1 MRHDAGEARRSP
13 AASGGKPFPVRVL
26 NTRGFGAPREF
37 VLLLRVLRVFP
48 SRGLL
53 VFVPTLVYTFAPV
66 AIVDGLSFYFLFIW
80 DVHGRGRLMQWITP
94 IGRSGRGNDGV
105 TVVFAKG
112 KLTILLLSALV
123 VGYGLVGGS
132 MDRVAARDAS
142 YEELSLFMAVVK
154 RVRDDYVEKPVM
166 ENALLGALHGMVEA
180 VDPYSRY
187 VPQKSYE
194 QAQARTEAQASP
206 GIFVSKRYGYA
217 YVVAVVRGSPAEREG
232 VRTGD
237 WIESIDTRKTTQMSR
252 WEVQYML
259 QGAPGTDVKLRLIRP
274 RRPPTEIRLVR
285 EAPIPEKVKAE
296 VVETGLGWLR
306 IPSLQTGSATQV
318 RKGLRM
324 LRSAGVKG
332 ILLDVRGVAE
342 GEVAEAVEIAG
353 LLLPK
358 GSEVLTVKD
367 RQDRSVVHATTAD
380 PLLAGVPAVILAD
393 GGTSGA
399 AEVLTAALKDHEV
412 ATVVGLK
419 TDGRGSG
426 QELFHLG
433 DGSVLYLATKLYYRP
448 NGIAIQKKKLKDS
461 GISPDVRAPDQDFVS
476 NFYLENVSDD
486 PDAELGVEFYKG
498 LEEAVRE
505 RQFQQGLDELRG
517 RLVKKAA

>member
-1 MRHDAGEARRSP
+1 
-13 AASGGKPFPVRVL
+13 
-26 NTRGFGAPREF
+26 
-37 VLLLRVLRVFP
+37 
-48 SRGLL
+48 
-53 VFVPTLVYTFAPV
+53 
-66 AIVDGLSFYFLFIW
+66 
-80 DVHGRGRLMQWITP
+80 MQWITP

-112 KLTILLLSALV
+112 KLAILLLSALV

-142 YEELSLFMAVVK
+142 YQEIGLFMSVFR
-154 RVRDDYVEKPVM
+154 RVQSDYVEEPVM
-166 ENALLGALHGMVEA
+166 KDALLGALHGMVEA
-180 VDPYSRY
+180 VDPYSSY
-187 VPQKSYE
+187 VPQASYAQV
-194 QAQARTEAQASP
+194 QAQTEAQASP
-206 GIFVSKRYGYA
+206 GIYISKRYGYA

-237 WIESIDTRKTTQMSR
+237 WIESIDVRKTTQMSR
-252 WEVQYML
+252 WEAQYML
-259 QGAPGTDVKLRLIRP
+259 QGAPGTEVKLRLIRA

-285 EAPIPEKVKAE
+285 EAPVPEKVKAE
-296 VVETGLGWLR
+296 VVETGLGQLR
-306 IPSLQTGSATQV
+306 VPSLQTGTAGQV

-324 LRSAGVKG
+324 LRSADVKG
-332 ILLDVRGVAE
+332 LLLDLRGVAE

-367 RQDRSVVHATTAD
+367 RQGRSVVHATTAE
-380 PLLAGVPAVILAD
+380 PLLAGVPAVVLAD

-399 AEVLTAALKDHEV
+399 AEVLVAALKDHKV

-426 QELFHLG
+426 QEIFHLG
-433 DGSVLYLATKLYYRP
+433 DGSVLYLATRIYYRP
-448 NGIAIQKKKLKDS
+448 NGSAIQNKKLKDS
-461 GISPDVRAPDQDFVS
+461 GISPDVRAPDEDFVS
-476 NFYLENVSDD
+476 SFYLENVSDD
-486 PDAELGVEFYKG
+486 PDAELGVDFYKG

-505 RQFQQGLDELRG
+505 RQFQQGLDKLRG
-517 RLVKKAA
+517 RLAEKAA

>member
-1 MRHDAGEARRSP
+1 
-13 AASGGKPFPVRVL
+13 
-26 NTRGFGAPREF
+26 
-37 VLLLRVLRVFP
+37 
-48 SRGLL
+48 
-53 VFVPTLVYTFAPV
+53 
-66 AIVDGLSFYFLFIW
+66 
-80 DVHGRGRLMQWITP
+80 MQWVTP

-112 KLTILLLSALV
+112 KLAILLLSALV

-142 YEELSLFMAVVK
+142 YQELSLFIAVVK
-154 RVRDDYVEKPVM
+154 RVREDYVEKPVM
-166 ENALLGALHGMVEA
+166 KDAFLGALHGMVEA
-180 VDPYSRY
+180 VDPYSSY
-187 VPQKSYE
+187 VPQESYE
-194 QAQARTEAQASP
+194 QVQARTEARASP
-206 GIFVSKRYGYA
+206 GIYISKRYGYA

-232 VRTGD
+232 MRTGD
-237 WIESIDTRKTTQMSR
+237 WIESIDSRKTTQMSR
-252 WEVQYML
+252 WEAQNML
-259 QGAPGTDVKLRLIRP
+259 QGAPGTEVKLRLIRR
-274 RRPPTEIRLVR
+274 RRPPTVIRLVR
-285 EAPIPEKVKAE
+285 EAPIPEQVKAE
-296 VVETGLGWLR
+296 VVETGLGRLR
-306 IPSLQTGSATQV
+306 IPSLQAGSAEQV

-332 ILLDVRGVAE
+332 ILVDVRGVAA

-358 GSEVLTVKD
+358 GSKVLTVKD
-367 RQDRSVVHATTAD
+367 RQKRSVVHATTAE
-380 PLLAGVPAVILAD
+380 PLLAGVPAVVLVD

-399 AEVLTAALKDHEV
+399 AEVLAAALKDHNV

-448 NGIAIQKKKLKDS
+448 NGSAIQKKKLKDS
-461 GISPDVRAPDQDFVS
+461 GISPDVRTPDEDFVS
-476 NFYLENVSDD
+476 SFYLENVSDD
-486 PDAELGVEFYKG
+486 PDAELGVDFYKG

-517 RLVKKAA
+517 RLARKAA

>member
-1 MRHDAGEARRSP
+1 
-13 AASGGKPFPVRVL
+13 
-26 NTRGFGAPREF
+26 
-37 VLLLRVLRVFP
+37 
-48 SRGLL
+48 
-53 VFVPTLVYTFAPV
+53 
-66 AIVDGLSFYFLFIW
+66 
-80 DVHGRGRLMQWITP
+80 MQWITP

-142 YEELSLFMAVVK
+142 YQELALFTAVVS
-154 RVRDDYVEKPVM
+154 RVRDDYVEKPEM
-166 ENALLGALHGMVEA
+166 KDALLGALHGIVEA
-180 VDPYSRY
+180 VDPYSSF
-187 VPQKSYE
+187 VPQESY
-194 QAQARTEAQASP
+194 QAYQARSEASP
-206 GIFVSKRYGYA
+206 GIYISKRSGYA
-217 YVVAVVRGSPAEREG
+217 YVVSVVRGSPAEREG

-237 WIESIDTRKTTQMSR
+237 WIESIDARKTTQMSR
-252 WEVQYML
+252 WEAQYML
-259 QGAPGTDVKLRLIRP
+259 QGAPGTEVKLRLIRP

-285 EAPIPEKVKAE
+285 EAPVPEKVKAE
-296 VVETGLGWLR
+296 IVETGLGWLR
-306 IPSLQTGSATQV
+306 IPSLKTGSAKQV

-324 LRSAGVKG
+324 LRSAAVKG

-342 GEVAEAVEIAG
+342 GEVAEAVEVAG

-367 RQDRSVVHATTAD
+367 RQKRSVVHTTTVE
-380 PLLAGVPAVILAD
+380 PLLAGVPAVVLAD

-399 AEVLTAALKDHEV
+399 AEILTAALKDNKV

-426 QELFHLG
+426 QELFQLG

-448 NGIAIQKKKLKDS
+448 SGSSIQKKKLKDS
-461 GISPDVRAPDQDFVS
+461 GISPDVRAPDEDFVT
-476 NFYLENVSDD
+476 NFFLENVSDD
-486 PDAELGVEFYKG
+486 PDAELGVDFFKG
-498 LEEAVRE
+498 LEEAVRK

-517 RLVKKAA
+517 WLAKKAA

>member
-1 MRHDAGEARRSP
+1 
-13 AASGGKPFPVRVL
+13 
-26 NTRGFGAPREF
+26 
-37 VLLLRVLRVFP
+37 
-48 SRGLL
+48 
-53 VFVPTLVYTFAPV
+53 
-66 AIVDGLSFYFLFIW
+66 
-80 DVHGRGRLMQWITP
+80 MQWITP

-112 KLTILLLSALV
+112 KLAILLLSALV

-142 YEELSLFMAVVK
+142 YQEIALFISVFK
-154 RVRDDYVEKPVM
+154 RVQADYVEEPVM
-166 ENALLGALHGMVEA
+166 KDALLGALHGMVEA
-180 VDPYSRY
+180 VDPYSSY
-187 VPQKSYE
+187 VPQASYAQV
-194 QAQARTEAQASP
+194 QAQTEARASP
-206 GIFVSKRYGYA
+206 GIYISKRYGYA

-237 WIESIDTRKTTQMSR
+237 WIESIDARKTTQMSR
-252 WEVQYML
+252 WEAQYML
-259 QGAPGTDVKLRLIRP
+259 QGAPGTEVKLRLIRS

-285 EAPIPEKVKAE
+285 EAPVPEKVKAE
-296 VVETGLGWLR
+296 VVETGLGQLR
-306 IPSLQTGSATQV
+306 IPSLRTGSSGQV

-324 LRSAGVKG
+324 LRSAAVKG
-332 ILLDVRGVAE
+332 LLLDVRGVTE

-367 RQDRSVVHATTAD
+367 RQGRSVVHATTAE
-380 PLLAGVPAVILAD
+380 PLLAGVPAVVLAD

-399 AEVLTAALKDHEV
+399 AEILVAALKDHKV

-426 QELFHLG
+426 QERFHLG
-433 DGSVLYLATKLYYRP
+433 DGSVLYLATRIYYRP
-448 NGIAIQKKKLKDS
+448 DGSAIQKKKLKDS
-461 GISPDVRAPDQDFVS
+461 GISPDVRAPDEDFVS
-476 NFYLENVSDD
+476 SFYLENVSDD
-486 PDAELGVEFYKG
+486 PDAELGVDFYKG

-505 RQFQQGLDELRG
+505 RQFQQGLDKLRG
-517 RLVKKAA
+517 RLARKAA